1 MVFISDYELI
11 KRAFNAKNNEFM
23 GRPDTVF
30 KQILTQGHGFNIFFS
45 DYGPVLASLR
55 RVGLSAVRY
64 AMKQYFIIIMVSIN
78 CIELLESKQLM
89 KTSHNW
95 CQMSWMKLLM

>member
-64 AMKQYFIIIMVSIN
+64 AIKQYFSIN
-78 CIELLESKQLM
+78 IVLIALNC
-89 KTSHNW
+89 
-95 CQMSWMKLLM
+95 